1 MTCRVSSRDRADMA
15 SERQIE
21 ANRRNARHSTGPRS
35 TSGKKRAS
43 GNAFRHGLTKPI
55 SSAEFEREVEKLA
68 RQIAGDTE
76 DRVTRELARDAAA
89 AELELAR
96 VRRVKAALIDRM
108 AAFGRFD
115 VPNRF
120 ASPKDEFAWILQ
132 HFCGATLWKGRPKF
146 AVDPLPAMPSQEPQR
161 TAEAVRRAL
170 PNLLRL
176 QRYEARAVT
185 RRDRAIRS
193 IARRASI
200 QETS

>member
-1 MTCRVSSRDRADMA
+1 M
-15 SERQIE
+15 
-21 ANRRNARHSTGPRS
+21 
-35 TSGKKRAS
+35 
-43 GNAFRHGLTKPI
+43 
-55 SSAEFEREVEKLA
+55 
-68 RQIAGDTE
+68 
-76 DRVTRELARDAAA
+76 
-89 AELELAR
+89 
-96 VRRVKAALIDRM
+96 RRVKAALIDRV

-120 ASPKDEFAWILQ
+120 ASPKDEAAWILQ

-146 AVDPLPAMPSQEPQR
+146 AVDPLPAMPAQEPQR

-193 IARRASI
+193 IARRAFI